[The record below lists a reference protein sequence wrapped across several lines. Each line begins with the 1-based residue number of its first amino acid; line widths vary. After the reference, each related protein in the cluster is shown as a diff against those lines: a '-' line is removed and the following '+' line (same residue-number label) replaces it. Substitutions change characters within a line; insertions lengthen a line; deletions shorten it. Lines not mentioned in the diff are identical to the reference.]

1 MQTTWLIS
9 DLTAHISRS
18 LVLNILRMKRLLFS
32 VVVILAYTTTYS
44 QTNKSEILQELEK
57 RQGTDKDAQVTAI
70 IRSATRLFRDKDD
83 LTSVLMVI
91 PKDSVVNVLGSDEK
105 FLDVSFRGIEGYI
118 YASHAE
124 IESLK
129 AVTKPAPRQREQAMD
144 DQQPQQSQR
153 QVQRQKIS
161 RFEYLMNKYGNQVA
175 TQLYAGKIWKGM
187 TGEMVKDSWGS
198 PRKINR
204 VISGN
209 NIREEWIYQNTW
221 LYLQNDE
228 LVQWGPVR

>member
-32 VVVILAYTTTYS
+32 VVVILAFTTTYS

-124 IESLK
+124 IENLK

-187 TGEMVKDSWGS
+187 TGEMVKDS
-198 PRKINR
+198 
-204 VISGN
+204 
-209 NIREEWIYQNTW
+209 
-221 LYLQNDE
+221 
-228 LVQWGPVR
+228 